1 MKVVHLT
8 DLHVQT
14 VPRARELTAKRLV
27 GTANLYLLGR
37 RSKFS
42 RTVQEAAVAAAVA
55 EEPEVVVITGDLTA
69 QALDAEFSEA
79 RALLDPILSRFDA
92 VMIPGNH
99 DTYVRE
105 EVPGERMRDV
115 FGPWMGDGMPWL
127 HRFDGVSFL
136 SLETCRA
143 HPLSSG
149 YTPPRQLEVA
159 TSLLEEARD
168 SFTFLLLHYPL
179 RGRDGAPYGPRTR
192 ALTNARDV
200 EAWLATTDGVQ
211 AVLHGHEHH
220 GYRTTVHTGGG
231 PIPILDPG
239 ASGYNFLPER
249 GRTAH
254 LNVYEVDAEGL
265 HEVRRLRYD
274 GSAFVEEPGGA
285 YATGG

>member
-14 VPRARELTAKRLV
+14 VPRPSELTGKRLI

-42 RTVQEAAVAAAVA
+42 RAVQEAAVRATL
-55 EEPEVVVITGDLTA
+55 EEAPDVVVITGDLTA

-79 RALLDPILSRFDA
+79 RALLDPILADTPT

-105 EVPGERMRDV
+105 ETPGDRMRQV
-115 FGPWMGDGMPWL
+115 FGPWMGEGMPWL
-127 HRFDGVSFL
+127 HQFDGVSFL
-136 SLETCRA
+136 TVETCRA

-149 YTPPRQLEVA
+149 LTPAGQLEQA
-159 TSLLEEARD
+159 SHLLRD
-168 SFTFLLLHYPL
+168 AEDTFTFLLLHYPL
-179 RGRDGAPYGPRTR
+179 RGRDGSPYGPRTR
-192 ALTNARDV
+192 ALSNASEV
-200 EAWLATTDGVQ
+200 EAWLARTDGVQ
-211 AVLHGHEHH
+211 AILHGHEHH
-220 GYRTTVHTGGG
+220 GFRTTLSTAGGLV
-231 PIPILDPG
+231 PILDPG
-239 ASGYNFLPER
+239 ASGYNYLPDK

-254 LNVYEVDAEGL
+254 LNVYEVDAQGL
-265 HEVRRLRYD
+265 HGVRRLRYD
-274 GSAFVEEPGGA
+274 GASFVEEPGGA